1 MKPIGWGVRRPR
13 RRPRR
18 RTADP
23 EMGATA
29 DLRPGRDALYYGREA
44 NVQIGQMLGRF
55 ALAVAIALVAASAG
69 WGQVTDGSARRVAL
83 LAAIEGPIG
92 PATVRHVE
100 KVIETAAERDAE
112 VLILRLDTP
121 GGLADSMREII
132 VAILASRTPVV
143 GFVAPP
149 GAHAAS
155 AGTYILYATHVAA
168 MAPGTNLGAAT
179 PVQIGGL
186 PGLPAPED
194 EKPAADK
201 DAGVRRDRP
210 ERDGSEPEKATPP
223 PLADAMSA
231 KATNDAVAFIRSLAE
246 MRGRNADW
254 AEQAVREAASLSAT
268 QARARNVIDLVADD
282 PEALLAAI
290 DGRRVEAGGV
300 ERTLATAGLAI
311 EPIEPGALTRVLSVL
326 SNPNVAFLLM
336 IIGVYGLIFEFS
348 NPGIFAPGVIG
359 VICLVLGLYALNQ
372 LPLDYAG
379 LALVMLGI
387 AFMVAEAFTLSSG
400 ALGLGGLVA
409 FVIGAAMLIDTEA
422 PAYRISWWV
431 IGGAA
436 AFSGAF
442 LILLLGYAWR
452 AQRLPPVSG
461 AARLVGAEARVLDW
475 SDGTGHVWAEGERWR
490 ARGERGSGGGC
501 AGPHPGDRRDHAGR
515 RAGSRARDA
524 ERARQDEEA

>member
-1 MKPIGWGVRRPR
+1 M
-13 RRPRR
+13 
-18 RTADP
+18 
-23 EMGATA
+23 
-29 DLRPGRDALYYGREA
+29 
-44 NVQIGQMLGRF
+44 QIGQMLGRV
-55 ALAVAIALVAASAG
+55 ALAVAIALVTASAG
-69 WGQVTDGSARRVAL
+69 WGQGTDGSARRVAL

-92 PATVRHVE
+92 PATVRYVE
-100 KVIETAAERDAE
+100 KAVEIAAERDAE

-132 VAILASRTPVV
+132 TAILASPTPVV

-179 PVQIGGL
+179 PVQIGGP
-186 PGLPAPED
+186 PGLPPPEG

-201 DAGVRRDRP
+201 GAGTDGPQGSKP
-210 ERDGSEPEKATPP
+210 EDATPP
-223 PLADAMSA
+223 PLADPMSA
-231 KATNDAVAFIRSLAE
+231 KMTNDAVAFIRSLAE

-268 QARARNVIDLVADD
+268 QARARNVIDLVAGD
-282 PEALLAAI
+282 PEALLVAI

-311 EPIEPGALTRVLSVL
+311 EPVEPGALTRMLSLL

-336 IIGVYGLIFEFS
+336 IIGVYGLIIEVS
-348 NPGIFAPGVIG
+348 SPGIFAPGVIG
-359 VICLVLGLYALNQ
+359 VICLLLGLYALNQ

-400 ALGLGGLVA
+400 ALGIGGLVA
-409 FVIGAAMLIDTEA
+409 FVIGAAMLIDTEE
-422 PAYRISWWV
+422 PAFRISWWA

-436 AFSGAF
+436 VVSGTL
-442 LILLLGYAWR
+442 LILLLGYALR
-452 AQRLPPVSG
+452 ARRLRPTSG
-461 AARLVGAEARVLDW
+461 VARLIGAEARVLDW
-475 SDGTGHVWAEGERWR
+475 SDGTGHVWAEGERWQ
-490 ARGERGSGGGC
+490 ARGDADLTEGAPARIRKIDGITLVVGRSAEDGG
-501 AGPHPGDRRDHAGR
+501 
-515 RAGSRARDA
+515 
-524 ERARQDEEA
+524 DEGA

>member
-1 MKPIGWGVRRPR
+1 M
-13 RRPRR
+13 
-18 RTADP
+18 
-23 EMGATA
+23 
-29 DLRPGRDALYYGREA
+29 
-44 NVQIGQMLGRF
+44 QIGPMLGRF

-69 WGQVTDGSARRVAL
+69 WGQVTDGSARRIAL

-92 PATVRHVE
+92 PATMRHVE
-100 KVIETAAERDAE
+100 KVIETADERDAE

-121 GGLADSMREII
+121 GGLVDSMREII

-201 DAGVRRDRP
+201 DSDGRGRRDRP
-210 ERDGSEPEKATPP
+210 AEGSEPEKATPP

-300 ERTLATAGLAI
+300 ERTLATAGLEI
-311 EPIEPGALTRVLSVL
+311 EPIEVDAMTRVLSVL

-359 VICLVLGLYALNQ
+359 GICLVLGLYALNQ

-409 FVIGAAMLIDTEA
+409 FIIGAAMLIDTEA

-452 AQRLPPVSG
+452 AQRLPPASG
-461 AARLVGAEARVLDW
+461 AAQPVRRRGAGC
-475 SDGTGHVWAEGERWR
+475 STGQMGRDMSGRRESAG
-490 ARGERGSGGGC
+490 APGGSGI
-501 AGPHPGDRRDHAGR
+501 
-515 RAGSRARDA
+515 
-524 ERARQDEEA
+524 

>member
-1 MKPIGWGVRRPR
+1 
-13 RRPRR
+13 
-18 RTADP
+18 
-23 EMGATA
+23 
-29 DLRPGRDALYYGREA
+29 
-44 NVQIGQMLGRF
+44 
-55 ALAVAIALVAASAG
+55 
-69 WGQVTDGSARRVAL
+69 
-83 LAAIEGPIG
+83 
-92 PATVRHVE
+92 
-100 KVIETAAERDAE
+100 
-112 VLILRLDTP
+112 
-121 GGLADSMREII
+121 
-132 VAILASRTPVV
+132 
-143 GFVAPP
+143 
-149 GAHAAS
+149 
-155 AGTYILYATHVAA
+155 
-168 MAPGTNLGAAT
+168 MA
-179 PVQIGGL
+179 
-186 PGLPAPED
+186 
-194 EKPAADK
+194 
-201 DAGVRRDRP
+201 
-210 ERDGSEPEKATPP
+210 
-223 PLADAMSA
+223 A

-268 QARARNVIDLVADD
+268 QARQRNVIDLVADD

-290 DGRRVEAGGV
+290 DGRRLEAGGV
-300 ERTLATAGLAI
+300 ERTLATGGLPI
-311 EPIEPGALTRVLSVL
+311 EAIEPGALTRVLSVL

-409 FVIGAAMLIDTEA
+409 FIIGAAMLIDTEA

-436 AFSGAF
+436 AFSAAF

-490 ARGERGSGGGC
+490 ARGERDLAAGASARIRGIDGITLVVGRAAGGNAPSGRHRHGNHGFRLGRLRRPGAAGGC
-501 AGPHPGDRRDHAGR
+501 VRLRGGQDLPRIRTRRGLYARPLHPGVRPRPRHPHPDHPAGRAHRSPHPCRGRSEPGRDLSRQRLGEGERGALLPGHRPRARHHQCGELQRRDQPARPDDATLGARQARARRDAGR
-515 RAGSRARDA
+515 A
-524 ERARQDEEA
+524 